1 MRGMV
6 ASGIISPIMSPI
18 VSNALEFVLE
28 RTGLQKALS
37 EGSKLNNELEEQF
50 LIENYIKAGYG
61 VGVSSGDNDNKTDIT
76 NKPKKSR
83 VMFDGRGNP
92 AIDRFIDRT
101 FAILGEKHQ
110 ESLQESERHKNIN
123 SLDLFESRNQE
134 VNLNVSNIRQG
145 QGHVVFKTAG
155 EFNET
160 FGGSLRYLFDQASHT
175 SHVVTPTYTG
185 VVNAVNGTIGHGV
198 AELYQLTLPE
208 RAREYLAET
217 YKGMMGYFPTENQ
230 RFLVNTTAGMLV
242 GQVTARGLNL
252 GMINKNGSSIQ
263 SPKIMPMQQ
272 TNTQKFS
279 YQTTNKVIKEMLGD
293 HAIIKGSIRELD
305 ALKIQTI
312 LKEESRVMAGA
323 GHIKAIKDINRI
335 LKSYGGTKHDW
346 AKMTSKDL
354 NQTGIVKATK
364 GIELHWYENIKTG
377 QKIEPKVKKQ

>member
-1 MRGMV
+1 VFSVFG
-6 ASGIISPIMSPI
+6 
-18 VSNALEFVLE
+18 
-28 RTGLQKALS
+28 
-37 EGSKLNNELEEQF
+37 
-50 LIENYIKAGYG
+50 
-61 VGVSSGDNDNKTDIT
+61 
-76 NKPKKSR
+76 KKY
-83 VMFDGRGNP
+83 
-92 AIDRFIDRT
+92 
-101 FAILGEKHQ
+101 Q
-110 ESLQESERHKNIN
+110 ESLQESERHKNIS
-123 SLDLFESRNQE
+123 SLDLFESRNREINQN
-134 VNLNVSNIRQG
+134 VLNIKQG
-145 QGHVVFKTAG
+145 RGNVAFKTAG

-175 SHVVTPTYTG
+175 AHVVTPTYTG

-198 AELYQLTLPE
+198 AELYQLTLPD
-208 RAREYLAET
+208 RAKEYLAET

-230 RFLVNTTAGMLV
+230 RFLVNTAAGMLV

-252 GMINKNGSSIQ
+252 GMINKSGVIQ

-312 LKEESRVMAGA
+312 LKEESIVIAGV
-323 GHIKAIKDINRI
+323 GHIDPIKDINRI
-335 LKSYGGTKHDW
+335 VKSYGGTKHDW

-354 NQTGIVKATK
+354 NQTGIVKTHK

-377 QKIEPKVKKQ
+377 QKIEPKVKK